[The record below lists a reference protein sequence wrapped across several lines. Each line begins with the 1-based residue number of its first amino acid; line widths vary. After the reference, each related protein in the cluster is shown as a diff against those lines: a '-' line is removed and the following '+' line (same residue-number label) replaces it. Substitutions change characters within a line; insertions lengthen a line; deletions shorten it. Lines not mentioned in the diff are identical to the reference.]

1 MTQYRYSNP
10 ETSSLVVDTSVDDPE
25 IVSTESSEVQ
35 LYLSQGNEILPC
47 ARNNSWHQIR
57 VKRDEL
63 LAETDWWAVS
73 DRVMSDEKTAY
84 REALRDLP
92 QTYASPDDVV
102 WPTKPA

>member
-10 ETSSLVVDTSVDDPE
+10 ETTSLVVDITVDDPE
-25 IVSTESSEVQ
+25 IISVDSTEVQ

-73 DRVMSDEKTAY
+73 DRTVTEAQATY
-84 REALRDLP
+84 REALRNIP
-92 QTYASPDDVV
+92 QAYNSPDDVV
-102 WPTKPA
+102 WPTKPE